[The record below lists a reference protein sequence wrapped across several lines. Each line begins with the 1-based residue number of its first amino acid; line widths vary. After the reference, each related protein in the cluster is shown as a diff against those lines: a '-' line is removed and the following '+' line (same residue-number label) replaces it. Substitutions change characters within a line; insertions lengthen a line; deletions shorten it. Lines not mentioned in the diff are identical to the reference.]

1 MSKLSLQEQA
11 NEIKR
16 MAEESGLE
24 SNYFFI
30 TTFERY
36 EVQLSIL
43 ERLKESM
50 DKDGMLV
57 SKEYVKGRGNLYSSP
72 AVTEFNRTT
81 DSANKTVSTLM
92 RILKNF
98 GASSTD
104 DKGGDPLL
112 AMING
117 GDGDDDGETA
127 EGDDDEEDE

>member
-1 MSKLSLQEQA
+1 MANMSLKEQA
-11 NEIKR
+11 DAIKK
-16 MAEESGLE
+16 MAADSGLE

-43 ERLKESM
+43 KDLKERM
-50 DKDGMLV
+50 DQDGALV
-57 SKEYVKGRGNLYSSP
+57 TKEYVKGRGNLYASP
-72 AVTEFNRTT
+72 AVTEYNKTT

-98 GASSTD
+98 GASSVD

-117 GDGDDDGETA
+117 GA
-127 EGDDDEEDE
+127 DDDESDRE

>member
-1 MSKLSLQEQA
+1 MTLKEQA
-11 NEIKR
+11 EAIKR

-81 DSANKTVSTLM
+81 DSANKTV
-92 RILKNF
+92 
-98 GASSTD
+98 
-104 DKGGDPLL
+104 
-112 AMING
+112 
-117 GDGDDDGETA
+117 
-127 EGDDDEEDE
+127 

>member
-1 MSKLSLQEQA
+1 MTLKEQA
-11 NEIKR
+11 DAIKR

-117 GDGDDDGETA
+117 GDGDDDG
-127 EGDDDEEDE
+127 DNL

>member
-1 MSKLSLQEQA
+1 MAQMTLKEQA
-11 NEIKR
+11 EAIKR
-16 MAEESGLE
+16 TAAELGLE
-24 SNYFFI
+24 QNYLFI

-43 ERLKESM
+43 DQFKESM
-50 DKDGMLV
+50 AKDGMIV
-57 SKEYVKGRGNLYSSP
+57 SKEYVKGRGNLYESP
-72 AVTEFNRTT
+72 AVAGFNRTT

-98 GASSTD
+98 GASSVD

-117 GDGDDDGETA
+117 GA
-127 EGDDDEEDE
+127 DDDESDRE

>member
-104 DKGGDPLL
+104 DKGGDPLM

-117 GDGDDDGETA
+117 GDDN
-127 EGDDDEEDE
+127 DDDESDRV

>member
-1 MSKLSLQEQA
+1 MTLKEQA
-11 NEIKR
+11 EAIKR

-117 GDGDDDGETA
+117 GDGDDDGENM
-127 EGDDDEEDE
+127 

>member
-1 MSKLSLQEQA
+1 MAKLSLKEQA
-11 NEIKR
+11 EAIKR

-117 GDGDDDGETA
+117 GDSDDDG
-127 EGDDDEEDE
+127 DNL

>member
-1 MSKLSLQEQA
+1 MAQMTLKEQA
-11 NEIKR
+11 EAIKR

-117 GDGDDDGETA
+117 GDGDDESDRE
-127 EGDDDEEDE
+127 

>member
-1 MSKLSLQEQA
+1 MAKLSLKEQA
-11 NEIKR
+11 EAIKR

-112 AMING
+112 AIING
-117 GDGDDDGETA
+117 GDGDDDG
-127 EGDDDEEDE
+127 DNL

>member
-1 MSKLSLQEQA
+1 MSQLSLKEQA
-11 NEIKR
+11 DAIKQ
-16 MAEESGLE
+16 MAADSGLE

-43 ERLKESM
+43 KDLKERM
-50 DKDGMLV
+50 DQDGALV
-57 SKEYVKGRGNLYSSP
+57 TKEYVKGRGNLYASP
-72 AVTEFNRTT
+72 AVTEYNKTT

-98 GASSTD
+98 GASSVD

-117 GDGDDDGETA
+117 GA
-127 EGDDDEEDE
+127 DDDESDRE

>member
-1 MSKLSLQEQA
+1 MSKLTLQEQA

-117 GDGDDDGETA
+117 GDGDDDG
-127 EGDDDEEDE
+127 DNL

>member
-1 MSKLSLQEQA
+1 MAQMTLKEQA
-11 NEIKR
+11 DAIKR

-98 GASSTD
+98 GAATTD
-104 DKGGDPLL
+104 DKGSDPLL

-117 GDGDDDGETA
+117 GD
-127 EGDDDEEDE
+127 DDE

>member
-1 MSKLSLQEQA
+1 MAKMTLKEQA
-11 NEIKR
+11 DAIKR

-43 ERLKESM
+43 KDLKERM
-50 DKDGMLV
+50 DKDGALV
-57 SKEYVKGRGNLYSSP
+57 TKEYVKGRGNLYASP
-72 AVTEFNRTT
+72 AVTEYNKTT

-98 GASSTD
+98 GGAAGD
-104 DKGGDPLL
+104 DKGGDPLMD
-112 AMING
+112 MING
-117 GDGDDDGETA
+117 GDGDE
-127 EGDDDEEDE
+127 

>member
-98 GASSTD
+98 GASSAD

-117 GDGDDDGETA
+117 GA
-127 EGDDDEEDE
+127 DDDESDRE

>member
-1 MSKLSLQEQA
+1 MAKMTLKEQA
-11 NEIKR
+11 DAIKR

-43 ERLKESM
+43 KDLKERM
-50 DKDGMLV
+50 DQDGALV
-57 SKEYVKGRGNLYSSP
+57 TKEYVKGRGNLYASP
-72 AVTEFNRTT
+72 AVTEYNKTT

-98 GASSTD
+98 GASSVD

-117 GDGDDDGETA
+117 GA
-127 EGDDDEEDE
+127 DDDESDRE

>member
-1 MSKLSLQEQA
+1 MSKLSLQDQA

-72 AVTEFNRTT
+72 AVTEYNRTT

-98 GASSTD
+98 GASATD

-117 GDGDDDGETA
+117 GDGDDDG
-127 EGDDDEEDE
+127 DNL

>member
-1 MSKLSLQEQA
+1 MTNMSLKEQA
-11 NEIKR
+11 DAIKK
-16 MAEESGLE
+16 MAADSGLE

-43 ERLKESM
+43 KDLKERM
-50 DKDGMLV
+50 DQDGALV
-57 SKEYVKGRGNLYSSP
+57 TKEYVKGRGNLYASP
-72 AVTEFNRTT
+72 AVTEYNKTT

-98 GASSTD
+98 GASSVD

-117 GDGDDDGETA
+117 GA
-127 EGDDDEEDE
+127 DDDESDRD

>member
-1 MSKLSLQEQA
+1 MTLKEQA
-11 NEIKR
+11 EAIKR

-72 AVTEFNRTT
+72 AVTEYNRTT

-117 GDGDDDGETA
+117 GDGDDESDRE
-127 EGDDDEEDE
+127 

>member
-1 MSKLSLQEQA
+1 MAKLSLKEQA
-11 NEIKR
+11 EAIKQ
-16 MAEESGLE
+16 MAAESGLE

-43 ERLKESM
+43 DQLKESM
-50 DKDGMLV
+50 DKDGMIV

-98 GASSTD
+98 GASSVD

-117 GDGDDDGETA
+117 GA
-127 EGDDDEEDE
+127 DDDESDRE

>member
-1 MSKLSLQEQA
+1 MSKLSLQDQA

-117 GDGDDDGETA
+117 GDGDDDG
-127 EGDDDEEDE
+127 DNL

>member
-1 MSKLSLQEQA
+1 MGKLSLQEQA
-11 NEIKR
+11 NAIKK

-24 SNYFFI
+24 SNYFFL

-43 ERLKESM
+43 KDLKERM
-50 DKDGMLV
+50 DKDGTLV
-57 SKEYVKGRGNLYSSP
+57 TKEYVKGRGNLYASP
-72 AVTEFNRTT
+72 TVTEYNRTT

-98 GASSTD
+98 GGSSAD

-117 GDGDDDGETA
+117 GA
-127 EGDDDEEDE
+127 DDDESDRE

>member
-1 MSKLSLQEQA
+1 MGKLSLKEQA
-11 NEIKR
+11 DAIKR

-36 EVQLSIL
+36 EVQLGIL
-43 ERLKESM
+43 ARLKESM

-72 AVTEFNRTT
+72 AVTEYNRTT

-98 GASSTD
+98 GAAGSD
-104 DKGGDPLL
+104 DKGGDPLMD
-112 AMING
+112 MING
-117 GDGDDDGETA
+117 GA
-127 EGDDDEEDE
+127 DDDESDRE

>member
-1 MSKLSLQEQA
+1 MSKLSLQDQA

-98 GASSTD
+98 GAAGAD
-104 DKGGDPLL
+104 DKGGDPLMD
-112 AMING
+112 MING
-117 GDGDDDGETA
+117 GGDDE
-127 EGDDDEEDE
+127 

>member
-1 MSKLSLQEQA
+1 MSKLSLQDQA

-72 AVTEFNRTT
+72 AVTEYNRTT

-117 GDGDDDGETA
+117 GDGDDESDRE
-127 EGDDDEEDE
+127 

>member
-1 MSKLSLQEQA
+1 MSKLTLQEQA

-72 AVTEFNRTT
+72 AVTEYNRTT

-117 GDGDDDGETA
+117 GDGDDESDRE
-127 EGDDDEEDE
+127 

>member
-1 MSKLSLQEQA
+1 MTMTLKEQA
-11 NEIKR
+11 DAIKK

-36 EVQLSIL
+36 EVQLGIL
-43 ERLKESM
+43 ARLKESM

-72 AVTEFNRTT
+72 AVTEYNRTT

-98 GASSTD
+98 GASGSD
-104 DKGGDPLL
+104 DKGGDPLMD
-112 AMING
+112 MING
-117 GDGDDDGETA
+117 GA
-127 EGDDDEEDE
+127 DDDESDRE

>member
-1 MSKLSLQEQA
+1 MTNMSLKEQA
-11 NEIKR
+11 DAIKK
-16 MAEESGLE
+16 MAADSGLE

-43 ERLKESM
+43 KDLKERM
-50 DKDGMLV
+50 DQDGALV
-57 SKEYVKGRGNLYSSP
+57 TKEYVKGRGNLYASP
-72 AVTEFNRTT
+72 AVTEYNKTT

-98 GASSTD
+98 GASSVD

-117 GDGDDDGETA
+117 GA
-127 EGDDDEEDE
+127 DDDESDRE

>member
-117 GDGDDDGETA
+117 GDGDDESDRE
-127 EGDDDEEDE
+127 

>member
-1 MSKLSLQEQA
+1 MAQMTLKDQA
-11 NEIKR
+11 EAIKR

-36 EVQLSIL
+36 EVQLNIL

-72 AVTEFNRTT
+72 AVTEYNRTT

-117 GDGDDDGETA
+117 GDGDDESDRE
-127 EGDDDEEDE
+127 

>member
-1 MSKLSLQEQA
+1 MSKLSLKEQA

-72 AVTEFNRTT
+72 AVTEYNRTT

-117 GDGDDDGETA
+117 GDGDDESDRE
-127 EGDDDEEDE
+127 